1 MLKGVGLKNWVVSFG
16 QLPVDLFELRS
27 TIWDNFPTFGAT
39 DKLPYNMFLLRSTTE
54 QLPNVI
60 GKVTEGPLVSP

>member
-1 MLKGVGLKNWVVSFG
+1 MSVLKIGLSHLANFLLICLSSD
-16 QLPVDLFELRS
+16 QLS
-27 TIWDNFPTFGAT
+27 GDNFPTFGAT

-60 GKVTEGPLVSP
+60 GKVPEGPLVSP